1 MNKRF
6 LSVIVFAILVAGA
19 ASLVIYRMIQG
30 RLSAG
35 PRQQTTEIFVA
46 ARNLSTGVLVRDVD
60 VKTAPWTGAL
70 PPGTVLKKE
79 DLIGRGVV
87 ASIYESEPIL
97 ESRLAPKGAGA
108 GLAVLIPKG
117 MRAVAVRV
125 NEVVGVAG
133 FVLPGMRVDVLISG
147 VAPGA
152 NRFEAG
158 AQTRT
163 ILQNIE
169 VLSAGHNIQKDNE
182 GKPITV
188 EVVNL
193 LVTPEQA
200 EKLSLAS
207 NDAKIQLVL
216 RNPMDNEQVK
226 TDGIALAALFG
237 RPAPPPPPAGAVKP
251 RPRPAP
257 PVKKAVEPPARGQ
270 VMTVKVVE
278 VLSGGKRSE
287 TKFEQPSEV
296 AQ

>member
-19 ASLVIYRMIQG
+19 ASLLIYRMIQG

-35 PRQQTTEIFVA
+35 PRQQTTQVFVA
-46 ARNLSTGVLVRDVD
+46 ARTLSTGALVRDID
-60 VKTAPWTGAL
+60 IKAAPWPGPL

-79 DLIGRGVV
+79 DLVGRGVV
-87 ASIYESEPIL
+87 SAIYESEPIL

-108 GLAVLIPKG
+108 GMAVLIPKG

-147 VAPGA
+147 IAPGA
-152 NRFEAG
+152 NRYEAG

-226 TDGIALAALFG
+226 TEGAALAALFG
-237 RPAPPPPPAGAVKP
+237 RAAPPPAPAAAKP

-257 PVKKAVEPPARGQ
+257 PVKKAVEPPPGQ
-270 VMTVKVVE
+270 IMTVKVVE
-278 VLSGGKRSE
+278 VLSGAKRSE
-287 TKFEQPSEV
+287 TKFQQPAEV

>member
-19 ASLVIYRMIQG
+19 ASLLIYRMIQG
-30 RLSAG
+30 RLTAG
-35 PRQQTTEIFVA
+35 PQQQTTQVLVA
-46 ARNLSTGVLVRDVD
+46 ARNLPTGALVRDID
-60 VKTAPWTGAL
+60 FKAAPWPGTL
-70 PPGTVLKKE
+70 PPGTVVKKE
-79 DLIGRGVV
+79 DLVGRGVV
-87 ASIYESEPIL
+87 SSIYENEPIL
-97 ESRLAPKGAGA
+97 ESRLAPRGAGA
-108 GLAVLIPKG
+108 GMAVLIPKG

-152 NRFEAG
+152 NRYESG

-226 TDGIALAALFG
+226 TEGAALAALFG
-237 RPAPPPPPAGAVKP
+237 RAAPPPAPAVAKP

-257 PVKKAVEPPARGQ
+257 AKKAVEPAPGQ
-270 VMTVKVVE
+270 IMTVKVVE
-278 VLSGGKRSE
+278 VLSGSKRSE
-287 TKFEQPSEV
+287 TKFQQPTEV